1 MTFNSIILT
10 LLQEQADCGKKT
22 LYKVQLKNSRY
33 YFQHPYCRLLI
44 AYIIIFFNFLIFAE
58 DPVSHSVI
66 EAELPV
72 IGNDV
77 GFLIYR

>member
-1 MTFNSIILT
+1 MSFFSF
-10 LLQEQADCGKKT
+10 QEQPSCVKKT
-22 LYKVQLKNSRY
+22 MYKVQVKNSRY
-33 YFQHPYCRLLI
+33 YFQQPYCRLLI
-44 AYIIIFFNFLIFAE
+44 AYIIVFFNFLIFAE